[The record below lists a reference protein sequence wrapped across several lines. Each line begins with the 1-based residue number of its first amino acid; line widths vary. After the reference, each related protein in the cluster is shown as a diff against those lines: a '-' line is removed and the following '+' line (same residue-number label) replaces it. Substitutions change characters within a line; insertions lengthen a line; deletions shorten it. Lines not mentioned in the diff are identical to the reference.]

1 MARIRN
7 RRKPVAEMNV
17 VPYIDVMLVL
27 LVIFMVTA
35 PMLNQGV
42 KVDLPKVSTEVLPQ
56 DNNAR
61 VLTVSIKA
69 DRTYYW
75 NMGEE
80 VQTEQTRNSE
90 AAVSLDK
97 LVGAVRGILAENS
110 RQGKKVQVYVRGDK
124 AVDYGAVMAV
134 MGGLQQAGV
143 GNVGLITEAPDAS
156 RGTGV
161 LFTVVLAGPR
171 AVGLHA
177 VLFGLLFV
185 SFASTPDLPPA
196 RPVVQATLY
205 EMKSKSQAESQ
216 TRQKIA
222 GEAKKTAARE
232 FEMEQLQQR
241 KAEEQR
247 IAAAKAEEQKRAE
260 AARKAEAEKKAAEQ
274 KRQAEVARKKAEDE
288 AKKKLPR
295 RRPGKRPKRKRPAR
309 PPRRWPRRRPPRKRL
324 PARRRKNSAPRHWL
338 SCSRRIPN
346 ARPRWPMRSA
356 KRRWATSTICC
367 VCARPRAGAVRPPL
381 VPT

>member
-1 MARIRN
+1 MRPAEQASSSPWFW
-7 RRKPVAEMNV
+7 PV
-17 VPYIDVMLVL
+17 L
-27 LVIFMVTA
+27 
-35 PMLNQGV
+35 G
-42 KVDLPKVSTEVLPQ
+42 
-56 DNNAR
+56 
-61 VLTVSIKA
+61 
-69 DRTYYW
+69 
-75 NMGEE
+75 
-80 VQTEQTRNSE
+80 
-90 AAVSLDK
+90 
-97 LVGAVRGILAENS
+97 
-110 RQGKKVQVYVRGDK
+110 
-124 AVDYGAVMAV
+124 
-134 MGGLQQAGV
+134 
-143 GNVGLITEAPDAS
+143 
-156 RGTGV
+156 
-161 LFTVVLAGPR
+161 

-288 AKKKLPR
+288 AKKK
-295 RRPGKRPKRKRPAR
+295 A
-309 PPRRWPRRRPPRKRL
+309 
-324 PARRRKNSAPRHWL
+324 A
-338 SCSRRIPN
+338 
-346 ARPRWPMRSA
+346 
-356 KRRWATSTICC
+356 
-367 VCARPRAGAVRPPL
+367 
-381 VPT
+381 

>member
-1 MARIRN
+1 MRPAEQASSSPWFW
-7 RRKPVAEMNV
+7 PV
-17 VPYIDVMLVL
+17 L
-27 LVIFMVTA
+27 
-35 PMLNQGV
+35 G
-42 KVDLPKVSTEVLPQ
+42 
-56 DNNAR
+56 
-61 VLTVSIKA
+61 
-69 DRTYYW
+69 
-75 NMGEE
+75 
-80 VQTEQTRNSE
+80 
-90 AAVSLDK
+90 
-97 LVGAVRGILAENS
+97 
-110 RQGKKVQVYVRGDK
+110 
-124 AVDYGAVMAV
+124 
-134 MGGLQQAGV
+134 
-143 GNVGLITEAPDAS
+143 
-156 RGTGV
+156 
-161 LFTVVLAGPR
+161 

-288 AKKKLPR
+288 AKKKAAEAEARKKVEEEKARKAAEALAKKKAAEEEAAR
-295 RRPGKRPKRKRPAR
+295 KAQEELRAQALAELLKEDTERQAALADEVSEEAMGNIDDLLRLRAAQGWSRPPSAR
-309 PPRRWPRRRPPRKRL
+309 PNMTVRL
-324 PARRRKNSAPRHWL
+324 RVTMLPDGTITGVNVANSSGDIPFDNSAV
-338 SCSRRIPN
+338 
-346 ARPRWPMRSA
+346 A
-356 KRRWATSTICC
+356 
-367 VCARPRAGAVRPPL
+367 AVRNIGRVSEVQSLKPKEFERYRSFTMTFTPEDL
-381 VPT
+381 AL